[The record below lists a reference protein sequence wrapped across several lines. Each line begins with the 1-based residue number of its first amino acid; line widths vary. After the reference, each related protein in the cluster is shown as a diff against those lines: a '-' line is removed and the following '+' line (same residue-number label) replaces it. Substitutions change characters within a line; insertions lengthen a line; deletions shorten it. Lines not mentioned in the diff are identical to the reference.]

1 MQVPSHVE
9 YERARSVEHALEL
22 LNRFGPES
30 RVLAGGHS
38 LIPMMKLRLAQ
49 PETLIDING
58 ISGLSRI
65 TVADGE
71 LRIGALVRH
80 AQLLASPL
88 AAGHFPILHDAE
100 QVIAD
105 PIVRNWG
112 TVGGSLC
119 QADPSE
125 DLSAAFGALRATAV
139 IRGRGGARLV
149 PVREFHLG
157 PYETVVAPDE
167 LLTELRVPIRP
178 GSGSAYEK
186 VARRVGDWSVAAVG
200 AVLWLQTGTDGGT
213 GTGLVAQAGIGL
225 AAVGAGHFVAAEAED
240 FLRGQPADEAAFARA
255 GQIAAAHCAP
265 VADQR
270 GPVDYKRHLTG
281 ELTTRALRRA
291 AARARAE
298 QPRPEQPRTERP
310 RRAEA

>member
-9 YERARSVEHALEL
+9 YEKARSVEHALEL
-22 LNRFGPES
+22 LARFGPES

-49 PETLIDING
+49 PETLVDING
-58 ISGLSRI
+58 IGGLSRI
-65 TVADGE
+65 TVQDGE

-88 AAGHFPILHDAE
+88 AARHFPILHDAE

-112 TVGGSLC
+112 TIGGSLC

-125 DLSAAFGALRATAV
+125 DLSAAFGALQATAV
-139 IRGRGGARLV
+139 IQGRDGPRLV

-157 PYETVVAPDE
+157 PYETVVDPGE
-167 LLTELRVPIRP
+167 LLTELRVPIEP
-178 GSGSAYEK
+178 VAGSAYEK
-186 VARRVGDWSVAAVG
+186 VARRVGDWSVSAAG
-200 AVLWLQTGTDGGT
+200 AVLILDATGS
-213 GTGLVAQAGIGL
+213 VAGAGIGL
-225 AAVGAGHFVAAEAED
+225 AAVGASHFVSIQTEH
-240 FLRGQPADEAAFARA
+240 FLRGRPADETTFARA
-255 GQIAAAHCAP
+255 GQIAAEHCEPA
-265 VADQR
+265 ADQR

-291 AARARAE
+291 ASRARARG
-298 QPRPEQPRTERP
+298 QDGRP
-310 RRAEA
+310 